1 MKPIL
6 KMNTLKKHLS
16 ILNNQTLRGYK
27 GFDVL
32 IIVCLLLCVDLQ
44 SQTNDSASINDS
56 PKHQKPNVILIM
68 ADDMGIG
75 DLSFLNNGLNNTPS
89 LKNLKDESVFFT
101 NAYSSSAVCAPARAA
116 MLTGMYPHR
125 TGVVTLSSE
134 KYPKLTRIKKQIPTM
149 ANAFKQN
156 GYKTALIGKWHTGVG
171 EDYHPLKRGFDIF
184 EGFSQAKQIPSYF
197 DYSLDVNGT
206 TIHESNKYL
215 TRDLSERA
223 INFIRNNKEHPFFL
237 HLAHYAPHRPIGAPK
252 AYIEKYMNKGFK
264 IKTATVYAMIEII
277 DKTIGKL
284 LLELKKLNLEENT
297 IVIFT
302 SDNGP
307 DPMVHKRYNLN
318 LKGSKYTVYEGG
330 IHVPFMMKWK
340 NHLEPRETDKI
351 ITFIDVLPTLVKI
364 CDLKFN
370 TPFSIDGH
378 SFLNSKK
385 EINTSKKHDAFFWQ
399 WNRYLPNYN
408 FNAAVQL
415 NEWKLVRPF
424 TTKEI
429 PKPNTALPAVLYH
442 LKTDPNE
449 QHDVANKHPKKVK
462 KLTKLL
468 DSWTLK
474 IENDRIHLND

>member
-1 MKPIL
+1 LYKYQGLLIEL
-6 KMNTLKKHLS
+6 KMNRRVFITLFFAAFLFGHLNGQIKNVIKS
-16 ILNNQTLRGYK
+16 HKSNTGAQ
-27 GFDVL
+27 
-32 IIVCLLLCVDLQ
+32 
-44 SQTNDSASINDS
+44 
-56 PKHQKPNVILIM
+56 PNVILIM

-75 DLSFLNNGLNNTPS
+75 DLSFLNNGINNTPS
-89 LKNLKDESVFFT
+89 LNKLKDESIFFK

-116 MLTGMYPHR
+116 LLTGMYPHR
-125 TGVVTLSSE
+125 TGVVTLNSE
-134 KYPKLTRIKKQIPTM
+134 KYPELTRIKKQIPTM

-171 EDYHPLKRGFDIF
+171 EDYHPLKRGFDVF

-197 DYSLDVNGT
+197 DYSLEVNDT

-252 AYIEKYMNKGFK
+252 AFIQKYRNKGFD
-264 IKTATVYAMIEII
+264 IETSTVYAMIEIL
-277 DKTIGKL
+277 DETIGKL

-307 DPMVHKRYNLN
+307 DPMVHERFNLN

-330 IHVPFMMKWK
+330 INVPFMMKWK
-340 NHLEPRETDKI
+340 NHLVPVETDKI
-351 ITFIDVLPTLVKI
+351 ITFIDVIPTLVKI
-364 CDLKFN
+364 CDLKYSN
-370 TPFSIDGH
+370 PFGLDGD

-385 EINTSKKHDAFFWQ
+385 EIVVSKKHKEFYWQ
-399 WNRYLPNYN
+399 WNRHLPNYD
-408 FNAAVQL
+408 FNAALQVDQ
-415 NEWKLVRPF
+415 WKLVRPF

-429 PKPNTALPAVLYH
+429 PEENTALPAVLYY

-449 QHDVANKHPKKVK
+449 LNDVAKKYPKKVEE
-462 KLTKLL
+462 LTKLL
-468 DSWTLK
+468 DRWTLK
-474 IENDRIHLND
+474 IENDRISLKD